1 MSNDQHKE
9 VVREFLNALVNDD
22 SAAMRPLVSDTVTW
36 WVPQSAATTF
46 GLGRRLDGWDNV
58 PWFGGEGWKGF
69 KPGSSKVRIHHLLA
83 DDDLVSAHYNR
94 ESLRLNGDLYDN
106 EYNMLFRFEDGL
118 IVEVWEIVD
127 TAYALSS
134 RG

>member
-1 MSNDQHKE
+1 MSSDQNKE
-9 VVREFLNALVNDD
+9 TVRQFLDALVNDD
-22 SAAMRPLVSDTVTW
+22 SATMRPLVSDTVTW

-46 GLGRRLDGWDNV
+46 GLGRRLDGWENV
-58 PWFGGEGWKGF
+58 PWFGGDGWKGF
-69 KPGSSKVRIHHLLA
+69 KPGSSKVTIHHLLA

-94 ESLRLNGDLYDN
+94 ESLRLNGSLYDN

-118 IVEVWEIVD
+118 IAEVWEIVD
-127 TAYALSS
+127 TAYALAS